1 MPKSLGDSPRPDPES
16 FLPESHLEAVEGQ
29 TRGRLKIYFGAAPG
43 VGKTYA
49 MLLAAQARK
58 ADGID
63 VLVGVVETHGREETA
78 SLLKGIPILPRQ
90 RIEQRG
96 QLYHEFDLDAA
107 LARHPQLILMDELA
121 HTNAPSTRHPKRYQ
135 DIEEL
140 LAAGIDVYT
149 TLNVQHMESVNDIV
163 AQITKVIVRE
173 TVPDSVVMGADEVVL
188 VDLPPVELLQRLKE
202 GKVYVPAQAER
213 AMRNF
218 FQQGKLT
225 ALRELALRCTAER
238 VDDQMVTYM
247 RRHAIQGPWPASQRL
262 MACLTADSDPI
273 RLVRATRRFAE
284 AIQAKWLA
292 VYVEQLSHD
301 EMQDPASDAIN
312 KALRLAE
319 ELGGECYTLSGSSA
333 AREFVNFARSHNI
346 TQLVVGEIARTPLSL
361 LLNPPLSQR
370 LLRLESGIAVQ
381 VIAGSEPEKRPH
393 AGYRRR
399 IGGLSNFGR
408 IFDWR
413 AYAYSVLAVVVAGGL
428 AWFFSHFLN
437 LSAISMVF
445 LTAVMF
451 SAVSFGLAPSLLASL
466 LSFVLYDYFFMPP
479 LRHVSFL
486 EPEHFFTLMVY
497 LLVASINSNLGDRLR
512 NQSSLERRRL
522 RNTNTLYTLCQQ
534 LMVSHDEKEHLR
546 ILAAKIIEL
555 TQAEVLILQEDGGS
569 LRLLDDGLASLTLNE
584 TDWAAANWC
593 WSRGEEAGLQTDTLP
608 GAGYNFRP
616 IRGQHAMVGLIG
628 IKPDRPSILL
638 QPEWRRLVQQLCIHT
653 AQAIEAQRGMQA

>member
-1 MPKSLGDSPRPDPES
+1 MPIPLADSPRPDPES
-16 FLPESHLEAVEGQ
+16 FLTDPEGRA
-29 TRGRLKIYFGAAPG
+29 RGRLKIYFGAAPG

-58 ADGID
+58 ADGVD
-63 VLVGVVETHGREETA
+63 VIAGVVETHGREETA

-96 QLYHEFDLDAA
+96 QLYHEFNLDDA

-121 HTNAPSTRHPKRYQ
+121 HTNAPSSRHPKRYQ

-149 TLNVQHMESVNDIV
+149 TLNVQHMESVNDVV
-163 AQITKVIVRE
+163 AQITKIIVRE
-173 TVPDSVVMGADEVVL
+173 TVPDSVVMEADEVVL
-188 VDLPPVELLQRLKE
+188 VDLPPAELLERLKE
-202 GKVYVPAQAER
+202 GKVYVPAQAAR

-247 RRHAIQGPWPASQRL
+247 RRHAIQGPWPVGQRL

-284 AIQAKWLA
+284 AIHAKWLA

-301 EMQDPASDAIN
+301 EMIDPASDAIN

-319 ELGGECYTLSGSSA
+319 ELGGECHTLSGSSA
-333 AREFVNFARSHNI
+333 AREFVHFARNHNI
-346 TQLVVGEIARTPLSL
+346 TQLVVGEIARSPLSL
-361 LLNPPLSQR
+361 LLKPSLSQR

-381 VIAGSEPEKRPH
+381 VIATSEPENRPSPGH
-393 AGYRRR
+393 RRR
-399 IGGLSNFGR
+399 VRDLSNFGR
-408 IFDWR
+408 IYDWR
-413 AYAYSVLAVVVAGGL
+413 SYVYSMLAVVVAGGV

-451 SAVSFGLAPSLLASL
+451 SAVSFGLVPSLLASL
-466 LSFVLYDYFFMPP
+466 LSFILYDYFFMPP
-479 LRHVSFL
+479 LYSIAFFD
-486 EPEHFFTLMVY
+486 PEHFFTLMVY
-497 LLVASINSNLGDRLR
+497 LLVASINSDLGDRLR
-512 NQSSLERRRL
+512 NQSSLERRRQ
-522 RNTNTLYTLCQQ
+522 RNTNLLYALCQQ
-534 LMVSHDEKEHLR
+534 LMLTNNEKEYLR
-546 ILAAKIIEL
+546 ILAAKVIEL

-593 WSRGEEAGLQTDTLP
+593 WNKVEEAGLQTDTLP

-616 IRGQHAMVGLIG
+616 IRGQHGVVGLIG
-628 IKPDRPSILL
+628 IKPERPSILL
-638 QPEWRRLVQQLCIHT
+638 QPEWRRLVQQLCTHT